1 MEWED
6 KKSLNALLA
15 FFVYLTK
22 QEQLAHV
29 ILATSDTFLTQWLDS
44 SAPPCFGFVHFC
56 PSASTDLL
64 ARAGPIKGPFRSSC
78 VLGNLSREEART
90 YFFDYVLPFRKH
102 PPGETEA
109 WERVYDV
116 CGGNPGL
123 LQLCA
128 SKAAA
133 LRSWELGAR
142 LRRGTPLPCRRAEVC
157 CACPQGATQSCKPR

>member
-1 MEWED
+1 
-6 KKSLNALLA
+6 
-15 FFVYLTK
+15 V
-22 QEQLAHV
+22 
-29 ILATSDTFLTQWLDS
+29 
-44 SAPPCFGFVHFC
+44 CFY
-56 PSASTDLL
+56 ASTDQV
-64 ARAGPIKGPFRSSC
+64 ARAGPIKGPFRTPC

-102 PPGETEA
+102 APSSASEM

-142 LRRGTPLPCRRAEVC
+142 LRRSPAPSQLR
-157 CACPQGATQSCKPR
+157 